1 MTPGHIGWHEL
12 HAGDGASAFDFY
24 AGEFGW
30 TKAEAMDM
38 GAMGTY
44 QLFAAGG
51 EAIGGI
57 MTKPPQMPSPAW
69 LFYFIVPDIDSAAA
83 RVTAGGGQ
91 VLQGPVQVPGG
102 GWIVH
107 CMDPQRAMF
116 ALVGSR

>member
-1 MTPGHIGWHEL
+1 
-12 HAGDGASAFDFY
+12 
-24 AGEFGW
+24 
-30 TKAEAMDM
+30 MDM